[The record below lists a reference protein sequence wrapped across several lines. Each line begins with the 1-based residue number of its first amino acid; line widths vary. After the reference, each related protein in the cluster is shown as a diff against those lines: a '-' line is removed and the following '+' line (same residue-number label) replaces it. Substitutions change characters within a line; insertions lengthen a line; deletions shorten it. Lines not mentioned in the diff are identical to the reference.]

1 MSMMA
6 SSSND
11 EPIYLF
17 SRYASPFSAMAK
29 SFCKLSPLW
38 TVLSASIAVR
48 YSSQLDST
56 IGSLRVMQYALSIL
70 MLAMG
75 LTITPD
81 DVSRA
86 IKKPSIIISNV
97 LLCFGM
103 MPLLSVGIA
112 NVLRLSDDYKAG
124 LVLLGCVSG
133 GQASNLFALLAGGD
147 VALSVAC
154 TLSTTLLGVVAIP
167 LLVKYF
173 LNCIVVVDGIGVL
186 ESVSSLVLLPLLIGL
201 GVGKAMP
208 SLVKRLESIFPLVGV
223 LATLILVAGGAS
235 NSVATSSINATL
247 ASYLLP
253 LLGGAVALLASHIEI
268 GGTESMDDASRRT
281 LVVETLSK
289 SPTLAYVL
297 AKKHF
302 GQYAA
307 AIPASGM
314 VSLAVVGA
322 AVASTWSMLDPI
334 ENTK

>member
-1 MSMMA
+1 
-6 SSSND
+6 
-11 EPIYLF
+11 
-17 SRYASPFSAMAK
+17 
-29 SFCKLSPLW
+29 
-38 TVLSASIAVR
+38 
-48 YSSQLDST
+48 
-56 IGSLRVMQYALSIL
+56 
-70 MLAMG
+70 
-75 LTITPD
+75 
-81 DVSRA
+81 
-86 IKKPSIIISNV
+86 
-97 LLCFGM
+97 
-103 MPLLSVGIA
+103 
-112 NVLRLSDDYKAG
+112 
-124 LVLLGCVSG
+124 
-133 GQASNLFALLAGGD
+133 
-147 VALSVAC
+147 
-154 TLSTTLLGVVAIP
+154 
-167 LLVKYF
+167 
-173 LNCIVVVDGIGVL
+173 LNCIVVDGIGVL